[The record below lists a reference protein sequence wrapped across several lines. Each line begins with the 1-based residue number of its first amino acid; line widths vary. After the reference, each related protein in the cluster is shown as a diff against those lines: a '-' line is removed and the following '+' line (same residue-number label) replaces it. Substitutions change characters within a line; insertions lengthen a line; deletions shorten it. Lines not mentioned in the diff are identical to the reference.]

1 MKLLGRERTPIKLD
15 KSLEVLEE
23 NSEESGAELSIIS
36 RVQGHTLVLN
46 SLAAQIDVKS
56 QGET

>member
-1 MKLLGRERTPIKLD
+1 MKLLGRERTPIKRD

-46 SLAAQIDVKS
+46 SLAA
-56 QGET
+56 